1 MVSTEWS
8 WLENSFPCGVSMN
21 VAEPLPGK
29 VFKIKTMLMD
39 KLGDKRSK
47 TLQGSKKKKTL
58 QGSVQTQI
66 LGSGILPKCSTEE
79 DSTFLSLVFL
89 FKTSKQ
95 SCFTKFGGLQGLH
108 GKT

>member
-8 WLENSFPCGVSMN
+8 WLENSFPCGLSMN

-39 KLGDKRSK
+39 KLGDKRS
-47 TLQGSKKKKTL
+47 KTL